1 MFKIHTQLSPQNKQG
16 FRFLTC
22 DELNKARV
30 AILKIIQRQ
39 HFNTELTDLKNN
51 KTIRKDSKLIALSPF
66 LSKEGLIRVG
76 GRLTHAPI
84 NFNQKFP
91 IVLPANHY
99 ITELIVRQEHERQL
113 HAGPQATLCSLLAHL
128 RSQHSQKNNSQMC
141 KVF

>member
-1 MFKIHTQLSPQNKQG
+1 LQRVIAVCLRFIHNCHHKTNKVSG
-16 FRFLTC
+16 FLTSG
-22 DELNKARV
+22 ELNKARV

-39 HFNTELTDLKNN
+39 HFNGELTDLRNN

-84 NFNQKFP
+84 NFKQKFP

-113 HAGPQATLCSLLAHL
+113 HASSRRRNLFG
-128 RSQHSQKNNSQMC
+128 
-141 KVF
+141 

>member
-1 MFKIHTQLSPQNKQG
+1 LQRVIAVCLRFIHNCHHKTNKVSG
-16 FRFLTC
+16 FLTSG
-22 DELNKARV
+22 ELNKARV

-39 HFNTELTDLKNN
+39 HFNGELTDLRNN

-84 NFNQKFP
+84 NFKQKFP

-113 HAGPQATLCSLLAHL
+113 HA
-128 RSQHSQKNNSQMC
+128 R
-141 KVF
+141 FE